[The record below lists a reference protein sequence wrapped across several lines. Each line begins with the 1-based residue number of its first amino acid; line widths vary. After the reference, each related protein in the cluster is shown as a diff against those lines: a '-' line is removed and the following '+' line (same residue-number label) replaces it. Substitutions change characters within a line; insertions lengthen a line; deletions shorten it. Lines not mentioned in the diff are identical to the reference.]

1 MLYDSLMSGKH
12 QVLIIEDEAILG
24 ESVKET
30 LEEENYEVE
39 WVKSGLEMWQK
50 LETFVPQIILLD
62 IMLPGGEDGF
72 TLLKELKTLGSKFEK
87 TPVVMMTNLS
97 QASEMSRA
105 MDNGAVDYMIKSNVD
120 LDKVSE
126 VVKMTLF
133 KYVH

>member
-1 MLYDSLMSGKH
+1 MGVKH
-12 QVLIIEDEAILG
+12 SILIVEDEAILG

-30 LEEENYEVE
+30 LLEENYEVE
-39 WVKSGLEMWQK
+39 WVKSGVEMWK
-50 LETFVPQIILLD
+50 ALETFNPQLILLD

-72 TLLKELKTLGSKFEK
+72 MLLKQLKAPGAKWEK

-105 MDNGAVDYMIKSNVD
+105 IDNGAVDYMIKSNVD
-120 LDKVSE
+120 LDKVSD
-126 VVKMTLF
+126 VVKTTLF

>member
-1 MLYDSLMSGKH
+1 MKNI
-12 QVLIIEDEAILG
+12 LIVEDEEILG

-30 LEEENYEVE
+30 LEEEKYVVE
-39 WVKSGLEMWQK
+39 WAKSGTEMWQK
-50 LETFVPQIILLD
+50 LESFSPHIILLD

-72 TLLKELKTLGSKFEK
+72 SLLKQLKMIGSKFEK

-120 LDKVSE
+120 LEKVVE